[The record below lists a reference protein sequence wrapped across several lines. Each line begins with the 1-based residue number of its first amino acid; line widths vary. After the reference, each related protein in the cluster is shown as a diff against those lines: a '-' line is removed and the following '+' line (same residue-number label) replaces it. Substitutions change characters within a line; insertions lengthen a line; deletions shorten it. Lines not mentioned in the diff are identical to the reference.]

1 VSALLKLVVP
11 EPESAALRAE
21 LARWDRHVSRYRARV
36 VVVVALV
43 LAAVFGGGD
52 QYLGSMSWHPWGA
65 DISLL
70 SAPWLLLAFLAG
82 GTQREPRRAAL
93 LGLACTA
100 AALVG
105 YGLMALSP
113 VENAQL
119 SVQSATA
126 FVRSESPVIVGGVF
140 TGPLFG
146 WFGQRWRTDRAWL
159 GGLATAIA
167 FCLEP
172 LARIPAGNAIRFPA
186 VWSAEVAA
194 GAAMAIYIFAGAR
207 RAVR

>member
-1 VSALLKLVVP
+1 M
-11 EPESAALRAE
+11 
-21 LARWDRHVSRYRARV
+21 
-36 VVVVALV
+36 VVVAALA

-82 GTQREPRRAAL
+82 WTQRDPRRAAL

-100 AALVG
+100 SALLG
-105 YGLMALSP
+105 YGLMTLSP
-113 VENAQL
+113 LENAQL
-119 SVQSATA
+119 SLDSAAA
-126 FVRSESPVIVGGVF
+126 FAHSESRVIVGGLF

-146 WFGQRWRTDRAWL
+146 WFGRRWRVDRAWF
-159 GGLATAIA
+159 GALATAAA

-172 LARIPAGNAIRFPA
+172 FARIPAGHAIRFPA
-186 VWSAEVAA
+186 VWIAEVAV
-194 GAAMAIYIFAGAR
+194 GVAMAIYFFAGAR
-207 RAVR
+207 GGRAAEARDTNRA